1 MPLFSLLS
9 RGKQSPWDGVDAHPR
24 RKKRREMIVG
34 CPPERTPRVR
44 GVPRLTRRRWA
55 RFYSTAVEKYAPRV
69 QRHRIALFF
78 FPSSYLMDLRAM
90 KSKAHEK
97 ISRKNRPSS
106 GIFFLA
112 GSGTKMPYGYSVR
125 RKCRKC
131 GPQSAAL
138 SFPAV
143 GGEPV
148 RRSLW
153 RNSPSS
159 EYENRR
165 VGNDGSKTVARALKS
180 ESQRRPRDGAG
191 FERAAEVHRIG
202 PIKYRPDGSKGIG
215 NTYWRACAVPRTE
228 PRATRTRSV
237 RVMRP
242 RGRCD
247 RLVVRGPSA
256 RRARAESSR
265 RARLRP
271 DRPVLGTNTIP
282 FEPSGHRR

>member
-1 MPLFSLLS
+1 
-9 RGKQSPWDGVDAHPR
+9 
-24 RKKRREMIVG
+24 
-34 CPPERTPRVR
+34 
-44 GVPRLTRRRWA
+44 
-55 RFYSTAVEKYAPRV
+55 
-69 QRHRIALFF
+69 
-78 FPSSYLMDLRAM
+78 MDLRAM

-191 FERAAEVHRIG
+191 WKIG
-202 PIKYRPDGSKGIG
+202 IISSHELRLKG
-215 NTYWRACAVPRTE
+215 PR
-228 PRATRTRSV
+228 RFIV
-237 RVMRP
+237 
-242 RGRCD
+242 
-247 RLVVRGPSA
+247 SA
-256 RRARAESSR
+256 RSKYGSQTR
-265 RARLRP
+265 RFVHKSELFTRKT
-271 DRPVLGTNTIP
+271 DR
-282 FEPSGHRR
+282 